1 MRSKRLEMEYLLETE
16 KKILASGI
24 QIKYLADEFLFRQGQ
39 KAEFVFYLQVG
50 SIALEWSNENTGLI
64 MINKPIFVGIEEALQ
79 EGKYACTAITTEVSA
94 FLVFDRPYFIQLI
107 TEFDLAKEYFE
118 SMKLDF
124 TNQVN
129 LQKSR
134 N

>member
-1 MRSKRLEMEYLLETE
+1 MKHLDETE

-39 KAEFVFYLQVG
+39 RAEFVFYLQKG
-50 SIALEWSNENTGLI
+50 SIALEWSNESKGLI
-64 MINKPIFVGIEEALQ
+64 MINKPVFIGIDEAL
-79 EGKYACTAITTEVSA
+79 EKGKYTCTAMTTEVSE

-107 TEFDLAKEYFE
+107 EEFDLAKEYFE

-129 LQKSR
+129 MQKSR